1 MIFLVRIFHS
11 CLEILKINR
20 QRAVWNTPTFLIFL
34 HSDEQTPSKDSQSPD
49 AQKEA
54 EEQTNAK
61 SATQASAAATKGSY
75 GKSSQLDQVCVFFS
89 LALLARVLSGE
100 IPLCFF

>member
-1 MIFLVRIFHS
+1 M
-11 CLEILKINR
+11 
-20 QRAVWNTPTFLIFL
+20 

-49 AQKEA
+49 GQKEA

-75 GKSSQLDQVCVFFS
+75 GKSSQLDQVCVFLS
-89 LALLARVLSGE
+89 SALLARALSGE
-100 IPLCFF
+100 ITLLLLQLSGGLSIMNMS

>member
-1 MIFLVRIFHS
+1 
-11 CLEILKINR
+11 
-20 QRAVWNTPTFLIFL
+20 L

-49 AQKEA
+49 GQKEA

-75 GKSSQLDQVCVFFS
+75 GKSSQLDQVCVFLSSAF
-89 LALLARVLSGE
+89 LARALSGE
-100 IPLCFF
+100 ITLLLLQLSGGLSIMNMS